1 MQGAARA
8 VLLVVAVIAAAGALV
23 IVAIEPAIF
32 GIIIALGAAIG
43 WCRFLERSVHR
54 PW

>member
-1 MQGAARA
+1 MQGAART
-8 VLLVVAVIAAAGALV
+8 LLLIVAVIAAAGALV
-23 IVAIEPAIF
+23 IVAVEPAIF
-32 GIIIALGAAIG
+32 GIVVAVAAAIG